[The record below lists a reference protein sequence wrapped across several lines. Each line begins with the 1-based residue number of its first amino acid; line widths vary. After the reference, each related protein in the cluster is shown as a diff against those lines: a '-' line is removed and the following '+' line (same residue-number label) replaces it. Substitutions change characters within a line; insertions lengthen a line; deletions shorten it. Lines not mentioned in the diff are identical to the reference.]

1 MNASL
6 IYEILM
12 YLNSFYFGMYAAF
25 EVGVGVLK
33 AINLNY
39 GENVLSREAS
49 ILLSLCIIETLRIVF
64 GRKSSLSDRGWQA
77 TVSVILTLPSLAIVI
92 YLCCFQTYVLK
103 LEIILSALMI
113 TLQGAELVYASIF
126 ICTMCRPVTYT

>member
-12 YLNSFYFGMYAAF
+12 YLNSFYFGLYATF

-33 AINLNY
+33 AIHLNY

-64 GRKSSLSDRGWQA
+64 GRKSSLSDRGEFR
-77 TVSVILTLPSLAIVI
+77 SS
-92 YLCCFQTYVLK
+92 
-103 LEIILSALMI
+103 S
-113 TLQGAELVYASIF
+113 
-126 ICTMCRPVTYT
+126 

>member
-33 AINLNY
+33 GINLSY
-39 GENVLSREAS
+39 GENVLTREAT

-64 GRKSSLSDRGWQA
+64 GRKSSLSDRGEYFKKD
-77 TVSVILTLPSLAIVI
+77 THGGVCTCVCVCSCHVYFL
-92 YLCCFQTYVLK
+92 YLFT
-103 LEIILSALMI
+103 
-113 TLQGAELVYASIF
+113 
-126 ICTMCRPVTYT
+126 

>member
-33 AINLNY
+33 GINLSY
-39 GENVLSREAS
+39 GENVLTREAT

-64 GRKSSLSDRGWQA
+64 GRKSSLSDRGEYFKKDTHGRMYMCVCVPA
-77 TVSVILTLPSLAIVI
+77 MFTSYICLLN
-92 YLCCFQTYVLK
+92 
-103 LEIILSALMI
+103 
-113 TLQGAELVYASIF
+113 EL
-126 ICTMCRPVTYT
+126 

>member
-6 IYEILM
+6 MYEILM

-25 EVGVGVLK
+25 EIGVGVLK
-33 AINLNY
+33 GVNLHY
-39 GENVLSREAS
+39 DENIFLKEAG
-49 ILLSLCIIETLRIVF
+49 ILLTLCVVETIRVVL
-64 GRKSSLSDRGWQA
+64 GRKCSLNDRGWQA
-77 TVSVILTLPSLAIVI
+77 IASVILTLPSLAIVI
-92 YLCCFQTYVLK
+92 YLCCFQSFVLK

-113 TLQGAELVYASIF
+113 ALQVAELIYACIF